1 MTRRVLFLIPFAACC
16 RASEPAQ
23 EVLDLVADAAA
34 SLSAGSVP
42 QFLKAF
48 DPAMDGY
55 AKLRENVTGLV
66 ALGDVQS
73 LIDPLEDE
81 GDDRRRMVLFRWTL
95 RLRRGEQSAS
105 FIRREQVVKCTV
117 EKQRGKWRIVGL
129 EPIEFFAPGP

>member
-1 MTRRVLFLIPFAACC
+1 MTRRVLLLIPLAACC
-16 RASEPAQ
+16 RASDPAQ

-42 QFLKAF
+42 RFLRAF

-105 FIRREQVVKCTV
+105 FIRREQVVKCSV
-117 EKQRGKWRIVGL
+117 EKKRGKWRIVAL
-129 EPIEFFAPGP
+129 EPIEFFAPGA

>member
-1 MTRRVLFLIPFAACC
+1 MTRRVLLLIPLAACC
-16 RASEPAQ
+16 RASDPAQ

-42 QFLKAF
+42 LFLKAF
-48 DPAMDGY
+48 DPAMEGY

-81 GDDRRRMVLFRWTL
+81 GDDRRRTVQFRWTL
-95 RLRRGEQSAS
+95 RLQRGEQSAS
-105 FIRREQVVKCTV
+105 FTRREQVVKCKV

-129 EPIEFFAPGP
+129 EPIDFFAPGS

>member
-73 LIDPLEDE
+73 LIDPLEEE
-81 GDDRRRMVLFRWTL
+81 GDDRRRMVQFRWTL

-105 FIRREQVVKCTV
+105 FIRREQVVKCRV

-129 EPIEFFAPGP
+129 EPIEFFAPGA

>member
-16 RASEPAQ
+16 RASDPAQ

-73 LIDPLEDE
+73 LIDPLEEE
-81 GDDRRRMVLFRWTL
+81 GDDRRRMVQFRWTL

-117 EKQRGKWRIVGL
+117 EKQRGKWQIVGL

>member
-16 RASEPAQ
+16 RASDPAQ

-81 GDDRRRMVLFRWTL
+81 GDDRRRMVQFRWTL

-105 FIRREQVVKCTV
+105 FIRREQVVKCRV

-129 EPIEFFAPGP
+129 EPIEFFAPGA

>member
-1 MTRRVLFLIPFAACC
+1 MLRRILLVIPLAMCC
-16 RASEPAQ
+16 RAADPAQ

-34 SLSAGSVP
+34 SLSAASVP

-48 DPAMDGY
+48 DPAMEGY

-81 GDDRRRMVLFRWTL
+81 GDDRHRTVELRWTL
-95 RLRRGEQSAS
+95 RLHRGEQSAS
-105 FIRREQVVKCTV
+105 FTRREQVVKCKV

-129 EPIEFFAPGP
+129 EPIEFFAPGS

>member
-1 MTRRVLFLIPFAACC
+1 MTRRVLLLIPLAACC
-16 RASEPAQ
+16 RASDPAQ

-42 QFLKAF
+42 RFLRAF

-73 LIDPLEDE
+73 LIDPLEEE
-81 GDDRRRMVLFRWTL
+81 GDDRRRMVQFRWTL

>member
-1 MTRRVLFLIPFAACC
+1 MTRRVLLLIPLAACC
-16 RASEPAQ
+16 RASDPAQ

-42 QFLKAF
+42 RFLRAF

-105 FIRREQVVKCTV
+105 FIRREQVVKCRV
-117 EKQRGKWRIVGL
+117 EKQRGKWRIVAL
-129 EPIEFFAPGP
+129 EPIEFFAPGA

>member
-1 MTRRVLFLIPFAACC
+1 MTRRVLLLIPLAACC
-16 RASEPAQ
+16 RAADPAQ

-42 QFLKAF
+42 RFLKAF
-48 DPAMDGY
+48 DPVMQGY

-81 GDDRRRMVLFRWTL
+81 GDDRRRMVQFRWTL

-105 FIRREQVVKCTV
+105 FIRREQVVKCRV

>member
-1 MTRRVLFLIPFAACC
+1 MTRRVLLLIPLAACC
-16 RASEPAQ
+16 RASDPAQ

-42 QFLKAF
+42 RFLRAF

>member
-1 MTRRVLFLIPFAACC
+1 MTRRVLLLVPLVTCC
-16 RASEPAQ
+16 RAADPAQ

-34 SLSAGSVP
+34 SLSAGSVS

-48 DPAMDGY
+48 DPAMEGY

-66 ALGDVQS
+66 ALGEVQS

-81 GDDRRRMVLFRWTL
+81 GDDRRRTVQFRWTL

-105 FIRREQVVKCTV
+105 FIRREQVVICKV

-129 EPIEFFAPGP
+129 EPIEFFAPGS

>member
-1 MTRRVLFLIPFAACC
+1 MTRRVLLLIPLAACC
-16 RASEPAQ
+16 RASDPAQ

-42 QFLKAF
+42 RFLKAF

-81 GDDRRRMVLFRWTL
+81 GDDRRRTVEFRWTL

-105 FIRREQVVKCTV
+105 FTRREQVVKCRV

-129 EPIEFFAPGP
+129 EPIEFFAPGA

>member
-1 MTRRVLFLIPFAACC
+1 MTRRVLLLIPLAACC
-16 RASEPAQ
+16 RASDPAQ

-42 QFLKAF
+42 RFLRAF

-81 GDDRRRMVLFRWTL
+81 GDDRRRMVQFRWTL

-105 FIRREQVVKCTV
+105 FIRREQVVKCRV

>member
-1 MTRRVLFLIPFAACC
+1 MTRRVLLLIPLVTCC
-16 RASEPAQ
+16 RAADPAQ

-34 SLSAGSVP
+34 SLSAGSVS

-48 DPAMDGY
+48 DPAMEGY
-55 AKLRENVTGLV
+55 AKLRENATGLV
-66 ALGDVQS
+66 ALGEVQS

-81 GDDRRRMVLFRWTL
+81 GDDRRRTVQFRWTL

-105 FIRREQVVKCTV
+105 FIRREQVVICKV

-129 EPIEFFAPGP
+129 EPIEFLAPGS